1 MILSLMI
8 FLVSIFHVPYIV
20 KALFVCVLLI
30 SLAFFVYALICRIT
44 RTRKHRFLYVCLI
57 TALIIDIFRLIPY
70 VDYGYHSVSLELVE
84 TVPIEKGV
92 ESAYAF
98 SCYRGGNYNREPGE
112 IAKEISYYT
121 GEEFT
126 PIEPDGY
133 TYIYVVGQEAT
144 SISVSIWDSLDFFP
158 IPFKPVVYLG
168 TLNYDVISSSSC
180 IYIYRIP
187 YCPLEIRGFC

>member
-1 MILSLMI
+1 MILSCMI
-8 FLVSIFHVPYIV
+8 FLLSIFHVPNNA
-20 KALFVCVLLI
+20 KALFVCILLVLL
-30 SLAFFVYALICRIT
+30 AFSVYALICQMA
-44 RTRKHRFLYVCLI
+44 RTRKRRFLNVCLI
-57 TALIIDIFRLIPY
+57 AALTIDFFRLIPY

-84 TVPIEKGV
+84 IVPIEKSV
-92 ESAYAF
+92 ESVYAF
-98 SCYRGGNYNREPGE
+98 SCYWGGNYNREPAE
-112 IAKEISYYT
+112 IAKEIGYYT

-133 TYIYVVGQEAT
+133 TYIYIVGQEAT
-144 SISVSIWDSLDFFP
+144 SISVSIWDSLDYFP

-168 TLNYDVISSSSC
+168 MLNYDTFSRSPC